1 MSTEQRG
8 RAEVARQ
15 TLVRVIAAGFA
26 AILLAATA
34 CSGDPGAPSPSPIP
48 DTGSAMPSATVTSS
62 PPSPSDQ
69 ARYPNLSRFTDPFD
83 QFAYKSAYSDCRLLG
98 VDRMAEGFGG
108 DPDDPPSV
116 ARAYAVGTF
125 PESVPESVEHR
136 EATFQ
141 GCLDG
146 FKAATQ

>member
-1 MSTEQRG
+1 MSAEQRG

-15 TLVRVIAAGFA
+15 TLARVIAAGFA
-26 AILLAATA
+26 AILLAASA
-34 CSGDPGAPSPSPIP
+34 CSGEPGAPSPSPIP
-48 DTGSAMPSATVTSS
+48 DSGSATPSPAVTSS
-62 PPSPSDQ
+62 SPSPSDGP
-69 ARYPNLSRFTDPFD
+69 RYPNLRRFTDPFD
-83 QFAYKSAYSDCRLLG
+83 RFAYKSAYSDCGLLG

-108 DPDDPPSV
+108 DPDDPLSV

-125 PESVPESVEHR
+125 PESVEHQ

-146 FKAATQ
+146 FKAGTR